1 MVQVATDDVTHH
13 LTGTVGGFCAVSGIG
28 ALAMHDLEEP
38 VSEPTSFAGQIRG
51 IVSELRTAGPT
62 HSALNR
68 ASSGI
73 DQLGRR
79 LYGLGYVRS
88 REIADC
94 FTAALA
100 DLDASHAVPEETRT
114 EGVRRAID
122 RLEGALEHAAA
133 GILPDRP
140 DPPERPGAAP

>member
-1 MVQVATDDVTHH
+1 MSD
-13 LTGTVGGFCAVSGIG
+13 
-28 ALAMHDLEEP
+28 P
-38 VSEPTSFAGQIRG
+38 KSFAEQIRG
-51 IVSELRTAGPT
+51 IVGELRAAHAT
-62 HSALNR
+62 HAALNR

-79 LYGLGYVRS
+79 LYGLGYIRS

-100 DLDASHAVPEETRT
+100 DLDASHALPEETRT
-114 EGVRRAID
+114 EGVRRATG

-133 GILPDRP
+133 GILPERP
-140 DPPERPGAAP
+140 DPPERAGAAP